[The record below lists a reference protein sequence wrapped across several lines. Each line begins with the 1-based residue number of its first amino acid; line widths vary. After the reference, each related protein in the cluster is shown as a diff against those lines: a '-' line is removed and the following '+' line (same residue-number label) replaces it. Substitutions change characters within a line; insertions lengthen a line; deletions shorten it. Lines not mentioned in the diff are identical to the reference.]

1 MKRSIFLGFLAFI
14 LVCIL
19 SCNSDPYTY
28 AMIETDMGN
37 MKVKLYNS
45 TPIHRDNFIKL
56 AKEGFYDDL
65 LFHRNIKGFMIQGGD
80 PDSKDAPQNKP
91 LGMGGPGYTLE
102 AEIGAPH
109 IKGALSAARTGG
121 PQNPEK
127 RSSGSQFYLVQGT
140 PQTDGQLN
148 QNQQQKGIQYPA
160 EIRELYKT
168 IGGTPFL
175 DMDYT
180 VFGEV
185 VEGLDIIDKIAD
197 AQTDSQN
204 RPLQDIKMKISVL
217 D

>member
-1 MKRSIFLGFLAFI
+1 
-14 LVCIL
+14 
-19 SCNSDPYTY
+19 
-28 AMIETDMGN
+28 
-37 MKVKLYNS
+37 
-45 TPIHRDNFIKL
+45 
-56 AKEGFYDDL
+56 
-65 LFHRNIKGFMIQGGD
+65 
-80 PDSKDAPQNKP
+80 
-91 LGMGGPGYTLE
+91 MGGPGYTLE

-140 PQTDGQLN
+140 PQNGWSVKSNPT
-148 QNQQQKGIQYPA
+148 A
-160 EIRELYKT
+160 ERAFNILLKSVQLYKT

-197 AQTDSQN
+197 APTDSLIIV
-204 RPLQDIKMKISVL
+204 RYKIL
-217 D
+217 K

>member
-1 MKRSIFLGFLAFI
+1 MKKSILLAVIALCFLSFF
-14 LVCIL
+14 
-19 SCNSDPYTY
+19 SCGDGYTY
-28 AMIETDMGN
+28 ALIETDMGD

-65 LFHRNIKGFMIQGGD
+65 LFHRIIKGFMIQGGD
-80 PDSKDAPQNKP
+80 PDSKDAPAGQT

-109 IKGALSAARTGG
+109 VKGAIAAARTGG

-127 RSSGSQFYLVQGT
+127 RSSGCQFYLVQGT
-140 PQTDGQLN
+140 PQSAGQLD
-148 QNQQQKGIQYPA
+148 QTQSQKGIEYPA
-160 EIRELYKT
+160 EIRNLYET

-185 VEGLDIIDKIAD
+185 VEGLDVIDKMAAVDID
-197 AQTDSQN
+197 PGN
-204 RPLQDIKMKISVL
+204 RPLQDIKMKVTIL